1 MAKKEANFDLY
12 IHQLLCEAG
21 IKADT
26 QGSNNVEI
34 DNALK
39 TASKHQTGKA
49 GYPEYVA
56 VVQDFVIVME
66 DKADRNNLWL
76 KDDEDKILLSVSA
89 TRDYAVNGAVY
100 YAKKIIEILHIKK
113 YLHLEMQGIENIIS
127 CNLFLLMKQMIIRF
141 CQK

>member
-76 KDDEDKILLSVSA
+76 KDEEDKILLSVSA
-89 TRDYAVNGAVY
+89 TRDYAVNGAV
-100 YAKKIIEILHIKK
+100 
-113 YLHLEMQGIENIIS
+113 
-127 CNLFLLMKQMIIRF
+127 CLL
-141 CQK
+141 

>member
-1 MAKKEANFDLY
+1 M
-12 IHQLLCEAG
+12 CEAG

-76 KDDEDKILLSVSA
+76 KDEEDKILLSVSA

-100 YAKKIIEILHIKK
+100 YARKIIENTSYKK
-113 YLHLEMQGIENIIS
+113 YLHLEMQGIENIIF

>member
-1 MAKKEANFDLY
+1 
-12 IHQLLCEAG
+12 
-21 IKADT
+21 
-26 QGSNNVEI
+26 
-34 DNALK
+34 
-39 TASKHQTGKA
+39 
-49 GYPEYVA
+49 
-56 VVQDFVIVME
+56 ME

-100 YAKKIIEILHIKK
+100 YAKKIIENTAYKK
-113 YLHLEMQGIENIIS
+113 YLHLEMQGIENIIF